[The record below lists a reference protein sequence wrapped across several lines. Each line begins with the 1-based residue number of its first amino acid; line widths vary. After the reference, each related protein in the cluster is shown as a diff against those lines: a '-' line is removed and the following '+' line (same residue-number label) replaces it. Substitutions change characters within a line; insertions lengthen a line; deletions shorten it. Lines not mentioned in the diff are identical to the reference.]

1 MKTGRQRV
9 FAVSPQKLL
18 IISKGKNSN
27 VKSKTLF
34 CVYFSVQIGKIHYD
48 IESQDM
54 STQLIKAKIITLS
67 WGLLIHI
74 DVCANYSVKDERIK
88 GLT

>member
-34 CVYFSVQIGKIHYD
+34 CVYFSVQIGKIYYD
-48 IESQDM
+48 VESQDM
-54 STQLIKAKIITLS
+54 SIQLIKAKIITLF
-67 WGLLIHI
+67 WGLIHI
-74 DVCANYSVKDERIK
+74 DVCANYSIKDERVK